1 MSTTPAR
8 RIAIWT
14 GAALALALVAS
25 AYLNPQLMLDLA
37 DQLWACF

>member
-1 MSTTPAR
+1 MPTITAR

-14 GAALALALVAS
+14 AAALALALVTS